1 MAIKILLY
9 EDNDSLR
16 NSISSLLKSHF
27 DFELMAAMPNAI
39 TVAHDIT
46 QFEPQAILMDIDM
59 PEVNGVAAVKAIR
72 KFNTAVSIIMF
83 TVFEDEDNI
92 YNAIC
97 AGADGYLLKSNMDQ
111 LPAAIKDV
119 LNGGAP
125 MTSSVAKKVLRF
137 LPRSNTKNEELEKL
151 TVRETDILEHITRG
165 FSYKMIAAELKISL
179 ETVRSHIKNIYK
191 KLQVNSAT
199 EAIYKYSQSK

>member
-16 NSISSLLKSHF
+16 NSISSFLKSYP

-39 TVAHDIT
+39 TVTNDLT

-72 KFNTAVSIIMF
+72 KFNTVVSIIMF

-119 LNGGAP
+119 LTGGAP

-137 LPRSNTKNEELEKL
+137 LPKSNTKNEELEKL
-151 TVRETDILEHITRG
+151 TARETEILEHITKG
-165 FSYKMIAAELKISL
+165 FSYKMIAAELKITL
-179 ETVRSHIKNIYK
+179 ETVRGHIKNIYK

-199 EAIYKYSQSK
+199 EAIYKYTQSK